1 MLKHLKGKVIDIDG
15 DKFKILDDHCFEVIL
30 RKWGDRVGNRHEAND
45 WTRNCHI
52 NETGMHVDRTA
63 EVFVLQS
70 IDEPDDAPI
79 IWVEDF
85 NAYSV
90 VA

>member
-15 DKFKILDDHCFEVIL
+15 DKFKVLDDHCFEAIL

-45 WTRNCHI
+45 WARNCYI
-52 NETGMHVDRTA
+52 NETGMYVSRTA
-63 EVFVLQS
+63 ETLVLQS
-70 IDEPDDAPI
+70 IDNSEEKPI
-79 IWVEDF
+79 MWVEDF